1 MSHSP
6 KRVAE
11 LCPKAAELVDRSVLR
26 AGARV
31 TINAGHEA
39 IWALLTD
46 PDGWSDWYGGV
57 KDSKGTAPLKIG
69 SKISF
74 KAGPTVFRGR
84 VDELVK
90 HHTLRFSGKSQGS
103 SATYLFRLESKGK
116 RTQVF
121 AAVNMGGLVIRATRP
136 VMQAVAERAVLR
148 WLDALEKA
156 VPAAARKK

>member
-11 LCPKAAELVDRSVLR
+11 LCPTAAELVDRSVLR

-39 IWALLTD
+39 IWALLSD

-74 KAGPTVFRGR
+74 KAGPTTFRGR
-84 VDELVK
+84 VEELEE
-90 HHTLRFSGKSQGS
+90 HHTLRFGGKSQGS
-103 SATYLFRLESKGK
+103 SGTYLFRLMSKGK
-116 RTQVF
+116 HIQVF
-121 AAVNMGGLVIRATRP
+121 AAVNMGGIVVRATKP
-136 VMQAVAERAVLR
+136 VMQTVAERAVLR
-148 WLDALEKA
+148 WLDALAAA
-156 VPAAARKK
+156 VPVRAAKR

>member
-6 KRVAE
+6 KRIAE

-31 TINAGHEA
+31 TIGAGNEA
-39 IWALLTD
+39 TWALLAD
-46 PDGWSDWYGGV
+46 PDGWSNWYGGV

-74 KAGPTVFRGR
+74 KAGPAFFRGR
-84 VDELVK
+84 VDELEER
-90 HHTLRFSGKSQGS
+90 HTLRFSGKSQGS

-121 AAVNMGGLVIRATRP
+121 AAVNMGGIIIRATKP
-136 VMQAVAERAVLR
+136 VMQTVAERAVLR
-148 WLDALEKA
+148 WLDALAEA
-156 VPAAARKK
+156 VPVPAAKK

>member
-46 PDGWSDWYGGV
+46 PNHWSDWYGGV
-57 KDSKGTAPLKIG
+57 KDSEGTVPLKIG
-69 SKISF
+69 SKIYF
-74 KAGPTVFRGR
+74 KAGPTSFRGR

-90 HHTLRFSGKSQGS
+90 NNTLCFSGKSQGS
-103 SATYLFRLESKGK
+103 TATYLFHLETRGK
-116 RTQVF
+116 QTQVS
-121 AAVNMGGLVIRATRP
+121 AAVNMGGLVIRATKP
-136 VMQAVAERAVLR
+136 VMQSVAERAVLR
-148 WLDALEKA
+148 WLDALAEAA
-156 VPAAARKK
+156 V